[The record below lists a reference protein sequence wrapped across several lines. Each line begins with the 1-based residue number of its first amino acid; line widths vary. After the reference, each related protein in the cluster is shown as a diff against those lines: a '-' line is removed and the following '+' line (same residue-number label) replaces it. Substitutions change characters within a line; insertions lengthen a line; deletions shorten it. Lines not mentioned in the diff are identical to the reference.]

1 MAQGVLENDRE
12 VAVKMLKNLKRD
24 INDFEREI
32 SLVADLRHDNILKL
46 FGHCFEGE
54 RRFLIY
60 EFAANNSLQKLLYKA
75 TTL

>member
-1 MAQGVLENDRE
+1 MAQGILENGRE

-32 SLVADLRHDNILKL
+32 SLVADLRYDSILKL
-46 FGHCFEGE
+46 SGHCFEGE

-60 EFAANNSLQKLLYKA
+60 EIAANNSLQKLLYKG